1 MIDRAVLIRPT
12 FTALA
17 AASTMLVLLSAF
29 GFWPPTRLP
38 VRIEQAPNGAYL
50 LRGGGGLEVPPPLV
64 DGDVLDLEAMSPTSR
79 AALLPEADLRQ
90 GTRLEIAVAGNG
102 RVLRAPLTVVS
113 ATRSQAERVQFWI
126 GGAAMMPLFL
136 LCVLLT
142 LWRGHGAAA
151 WGLSVFSL
159 ASLVN
164 NGLYSVPAAPLTS
177 FWIVQARYAVE
188 ALALFPAVYVTAEAL
203 AYSGLSARLRT
214 MLRVSLAAMAI
225 CIFGVW
231 TGEDVALAYFGIT
244 QSRLLESVAGDLFPL
259 LLAVPVLALVLGYR
273 HSGHESRLRIR
284 WVLASTVLLLL
295 ATVAPLVISQA
306 AHPDLFPVLELT
318 QGFVMLGYVY
328 AVLRTR
334 LIDVSFVVNRALV
347 FASITAALFGTFSLL
362 ELALHEFAVGDRLSW
377 ALQGATA
384 LIFAVAL
391 SPLHRRIEHWIEE
404 LLFRSQRL
412 AIGSVRS
419 FATECAFVEQE
430 PRLLEIAVQRLSP
443 QCAAVAVYERAPA
456 AYKLRAARGHAWPE
470 TVDVDDPV
478 FVALRAHRLEVDL
491 KRQRSAVTAE
501 ALAFPMTVGES
512 LTGALICRP
521 HDGEQFT
528 SDARTALAEAGRNLG
543 MSLYILRNREQ
554 ARLVADIAAGRIEQ
568 TAARSRALALVGQ

>member
-1 MIDRAVLIRPT
+1 MIDRAVLIRLAL
-12 FTALA
+12 TALA
-17 AASTMLVLLSAF
+17 AVCTVLVLLSAF

-38 VRIEQAPNGAYL
+38 VRIEQSPSGAYL
-50 LRGGGGLEVPPPLV
+50 LRGGAGSELPPPLV
-64 DGDVLDLEAMSPTSR
+64 DGDVLDLEAMSPASR
-79 AALLPEADLRQ
+79 AALLPEAYLRQ
-90 GTRLEIAVAGNG
+90 GTHVQIAVDRNG
-102 RVLRAPLTVVS
+102 RLLRVPLTFL
-113 ATRSQAERVQFWI
+113 ATARSQAERVQFWI

-142 LWRGHGAAA
+142 LWRGRSTAA

-159 ASLVN
+159 ASLLN

-177 FWIVQARYAVE
+177 FWLVQIRYGVV
-188 ALALFPAVYVTAEAL
+188 ALTLFPAVYMTAEAL
-203 AYSGLSARLRT
+203 AYSGLSPRLRT
-214 MLRVSLAAMAI
+214 MLRVSLATLAI
-225 CIFGVW
+225 FVFGAW
-231 TGEDVALAYFGIT
+231 TGEDIALAYWGIT
-244 QSRLLESVAGDLFPL
+244 PSRLLESVAGDLFPV

-284 WVLASTVLLLL
+284 WVLASTILLLL

-306 AHPDLFPVLELT
+306 AHPDLFPALELT

-347 FASITAALFGTFSLL
+347 FASITAVLFGAFSLL

-384 LIFAVAL
+384 LVFAIAL
-391 SPLHRRIEHWIEE
+391 SPLHRRIEHWIEK
-404 LLFRSQRL
+404 LLFHRQRL
-412 AIGSVRS
+412 ALGSVRS

-430 PRLLEIAVQRLSP
+430 PRLLEIAVQRLSL
-443 QCAAVAVYERAPA
+443 QCAAVAVYERTPS
-456 AYKLRAARGHAWPE
+456 AYRLRACRGRAWSE
-470 TVDVDDPV
+470 TVDVDDPA
-478 FVALRAHRLEVDL
+478 FVALRAHRREVDL
-491 KRQRSAVTAE
+491 RRQRSAITAD
-501 ALAFPMTVGES
+501 ALAYPMTVGES
-512 LTGALICRP
+512 LTGALICSP
-521 HDGEQFT
+521 HDGEQLT
-528 SDARTALAEAGRNLG
+528 SDAREALAEAARHLG

-554 ARLVADIAAGRIEQ
+554 ARLVADIAAGRIEE